1 MLLVNAILRMLEI
14 VEQGLFNFTKK
25 ITMNTDFEW
34 LMAVAML
41 LVLAGLFY
49 LIFEMLKIKAAV
61 IKTAKQ
67 QPDQTPLRLQA
78 YERLT
83 IFTER
88 MNLRNLITRVN
99 PVNNSAGSMHIA
111 LIEEIK
117 EEYNYNVS
125 QQIYVSGEVWHAV
138 TRLRD
143 QNIYIINQIAGSCA
157 VDAEAKD
164 LKFKILEYTDQEKS
178 DLSTIVLD
186 AIQFEAKKLLK

>member
-1 MLLVNAILRMLEI
+1 MFIFV
-14 VEQGLFNFTKK
+14 KK
-25 ITMNTDFEW
+25 NKMNTDLQW

-41 LVLAGLFY
+41 LILAGLFY
-49 LIFEMLKIKAAV
+49 LIFEMLKIKATV
-61 IKTAKQ
+61 FKTAKV

-125 QQIYVSGEVWHAV
+125 QQIYVSAEVWHAV

-143 QNIYIINQIAGSCA
+143 QNIYIINQLAGSCP
-157 VDAEAKD
+157 VEAEAKD
-164 LKFKILEYTDQEKS
+164 LRYKILEYTDQEKS

>member
-1 MLLVNAILRMLEI
+1 
-14 VEQGLFNFTKK
+14 
-25 ITMNTDFEW
+25 MNTEFHW
-34 LMAVAML
+34 IMAIAML

-49 LIFEMLKIKAAV
+49 LIFEMLKIKASMLKMAN
-61 IKTAKQ
+61 Q

-83 IFTER
+83 ILTER

-99 PVNNSAGSMHIA
+99 PVNNSASSMHIA
-111 LIEEIK
+111 LLEEIK

-125 QQIYVSGEVWHAV
+125 QQIYVSVEVWHAV

-143 QNIYIINQIAGSCA
+143 QNIYIINQIAGSCP

-164 LKFKILEYTDQEKS
+164 LKYKILEYSDQEKA
-178 DLSTIVLD
+178 DLNTIVLD

>member
-1 MLLVNAILRMLEI
+1 
-14 VEQGLFNFTKK
+14 
-25 ITMNTDFEW
+25 MNTEFHW
-34 LMAVAML
+34 IMAIAML

-49 LIFEMLKIKAAV
+49 LIFEMLKIKASMLKMAN
-61 IKTAKQ
+61 Q

-83 IFTER
+83 ILTER

-99 PVNNSAGSMHIA
+99 PVNNSASSMHIA

-125 QQIYVSGEVWHAV
+125 QQIYVSVEVWHAV

-143 QNIYIINQIAGSCA
+143 QNIYIINQIAGSCP

-164 LKFKILEYTDQEKS
+164 LKYKILEYSDQEKA
-178 DLSTIVLD
+178 DLNTIVLD

>member
-1 MLLVNAILRMLEI
+1 MLEF
-14 VEQGLFNFTKK
+14 VGQGLVIFVKK
-25 ITMNTDFEW
+25 IKMNNDLQW
-34 LMAVAML
+34 LIGIGL
-41 LVLAGLFY
+41 LLLIAGVFY

-61 IKTAKQ
+61 LQTANK

-99 PVNNSAGSMHIA
+99 PVNNSASSMHIA

-125 QQIYVSGEVWHAV
+125 QQIYVSTEVWHAV

-143 QNIYIINQIAGSCA
+143 QNIYIINQIAGTCP
-157 VDAEAKD
+157 VDAESKD
-164 LKFKILEYTDQEKS
+164 LQYKILEYTDQEKS